1 MVMCTRAAAGWKL
14 MVNPGGPSW
23 LIVGIVWE
31 GSIVRGAGFGLSVM
45 LMAGFS
51 SFNFIECTDTLTFG
65 LAYRDSNMN
74 WRNMGFGGYRVSV
87 SIIFWGF
94 DTKEFKNQ

>member
-1 MVMCTRAAAGWKL
+1 MCTRAAAGWKL

-23 LIVGIVWE
+23 FIVGIVWE
-31 GSIVRGAGFGLSVM
+31 ESIVRGAGFGLSVM

-65 LAYRDSNMN
+65 LAYGDNSMN